1 MIAVTFAH
9 PSESRAFLRRFRDL
23 RGKVEVLHTGIGAS
37 ACRRRLTPLL
47 AGGRFDLLISSGFA
61 GAVDDSL
68 GVGDLIVAENFSTA
82 GMLEK
87 AQALV
92 PCAPVTLASATR
104 VLESASARR
113 AFAAEHGASA
123 VDMETQT
130 IAELCA
136 ARNLPLLSLRV
147 ISDSPAAPL
156 PAPAEVLFDLVTQQ
170 TRLGRLVPFV
180 LGHPVAIPRLIR
192 FGAQIV
198 GARRVLALALLR
210 LVRELS

>member
-9 PSESRAFLRRFRDL
+9 PSESHAFLRRVGDL

-37 ACRRRLTPLL
+37 ACRRRLAPLL
-47 AGGRFDLLISSGFA
+47 AGGRFDFLISSGFA
-61 GAVDDSL
+61 GAIDDSL
-68 GVGDLIVAENFSTA
+68 AVGDLIVAENFSTA

-87 AQALV
+87 AQTLV
-92 PCAPVTLASATR
+92 PCAAVTLASAAR
-104 VLESASARR
+104 VLESGATRR

-136 ARNLPLLSLRV
+136 AQNVPLLSLRV

-180 LGHPVAIPRLIR
+180 LAHPIAIPRLIR
-192 FGAQIV
+192 FCTQIAA
-198 GARRVLALALLR
+198 ARRVLAAALVR
-210 LVRELS
+210 VVRELP